1 MTDGCKIVVL
11 VDVHLLLLQ
20 RDARDFVSFPDQ
32 VLQWL
37 LKLQEVHSVGVLPL
51 KENENHAIL
60 LIYFAGTLCVLS
72 DIREVLL
79 IIH

>member
-51 KENENHAIL
+51 EENENHAIL

>member
-1 MTDGCKIVVL
+1 MTDRCKIVVL

-32 VLQWL
+32 VLQRL

>member
-1 MTDGCKIVVL
+1 MTDRCKIVVL

-32 VLQWL
+32 VLQRL
-37 LKLQEVHSVGVLPL
+37 LKLQEVHSVGVLPF